1 MRSRMKK
8 WPWVDVVA
16 ATPAA
21 ADSRDVQA
29 ELGLSSRTTPLMA
42 HPTLSRW
49 DLRGQVLG
57 PSDSRKVGFV
67 EIAAREPFLL
77 CCAEQS
83 RLLRGGGEPFDPLP
97 RVET

>member
-49 DLRGQVLG
+49 DSTRASARTLRQPQGWV
-57 PSDSRKVGFV
+57 R
-67 EIAAREPFLL
+67 
-77 CCAEQS
+77 
-83 RLLRGGGEPFDPLP
+83 
-97 RVET
+97 